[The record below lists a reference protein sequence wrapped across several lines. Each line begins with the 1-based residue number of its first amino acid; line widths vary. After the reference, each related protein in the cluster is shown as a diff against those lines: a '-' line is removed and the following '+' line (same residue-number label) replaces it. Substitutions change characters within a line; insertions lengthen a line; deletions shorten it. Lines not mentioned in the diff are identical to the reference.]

1 LNYENSMVVNF
12 TTFKKMILDDETH
25 VHVHNPKKIERKHV
39 GIFSL
44 NLWQRNI
51 KLSLW
56 SASLWISFILFH

>member
-1 LNYENSMVVNF
+1 MVVNF

-44 NLWQRNI
+44 NL
-51 KLSLW
+51 
-56 SASLWISFILFH
+56 